1 MTAHF
6 SSTWTLAEDPPP
18 TLMDAIAK
26 AVASHMPPKRFD
38 AYYIG
43 SQAEGFICYLTMMLR
58 KHTVAEARALVAA
71 EKPKAE
77 WPEHF
82 EKLCNYVLDYMERE
96 RTTEA
101 QP

>member
-6 SSTWTLAEDPPP
+6 TSTWTLAEDPSPE
-18 TLMDAIAK
+18 LLDAIAK
-26 AVASHMPPKRFD
+26 AVAANLRLKSFD

-43 SQAEGFICYLTMMLR
+43 SQAEGFIYYLTMLLR
-58 KHTVAEARALVAA
+58 KHPVAEARVLVAA

-82 EKLCNYVLDYMERE
+82 EKVCGYVLAYVEER
-96 RTTEA
+96 R
-101 QP
+101 